1 MPVLLS
7 VVVPVYNESE
17 GIKLFHDLL
26 APFAQKASNN
36 SYEIIY
42 VNDGSKDDTLQILS
56 KISKTNPSVKIV
68 NLSRNFGKEI
78 ATTAGISIAG
88 GDATIIMDGDGQHPP
103 AIISDFIKKWKNGA
117 QVVVGVRSSN
127 ENEGFVK
134 KWGSK
139 VFYQLFNSVSGAE
152 IKPRSTDYR
161 LIDKVVRKEFLR
173 FTERQRITRGLID
186 WLGFKREFITF
197 EAPARLA
204 GEASY
209 KTSQLIKLALNSFTS
224 LSLRPLFFFGW
235 IGAIITAG
243 TILVSLFLVIEY
255 VLFGDVLNI
264 GITNSGILGILT
276 AFLVGLVLTSQGMIA
291 IYLSHV
297 HSQTQA
303 RPLFVIDTS
312 TSMNIKDAN

>member
-1 MPVLLS
+1 MPLLLS

-26 APFAQKASNN
+26 TPFAEKKSNN

-42 VNDGSKDDTLQILS
+42 VNDGSKDGTLEILS
-56 KISKTNPSVKIV
+56 KISKGNPSIKVV

-78 ATTAGISIAG
+78 ATTAGISVAVG
-88 GDATIIMDGDGQHPP
+88 NATIIMDGDGQHPP
-103 AIISDFIKKWKNGA
+103 ALIGDFIKKWNDGA
-117 QVVVGVRSSN
+117 QVVIGVRSSN
-127 ENEGFVK
+127 KNEGFVK
-134 KWGSK
+134 KWGSR
-139 VFYQLFNSVSGAE
+139 VFYQLFNSVSGSE

-186 WLGFKREFITF
+186 WLGFKREYITF
-197 EAPARLA
+197 EAPARIA

-255 VLFGDVLNI
+255 TLFGDVLNV
-264 GITNSGILGILT
+264 GITNSGILGVLT
-276 AFLVGLVLTSQGMIA
+276 AFLVGLILTSQGMIA

-312 TSMNIKDAN
+312 TSLNLKDSV